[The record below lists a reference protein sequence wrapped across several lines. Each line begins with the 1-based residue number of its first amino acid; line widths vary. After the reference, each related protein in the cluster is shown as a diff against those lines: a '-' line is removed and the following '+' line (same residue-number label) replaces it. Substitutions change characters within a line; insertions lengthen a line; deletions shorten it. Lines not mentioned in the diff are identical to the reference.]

1 MTSNKNIDLAWQ
13 IFINGRKIHEWV
25 FQLENRYMV
34 KTGVSN
40 AFGELSFAQIR
51 ALKFVKSKRQVSITE
66 LAELLNVSA
75 PSASTMVDR
84 LVEKG
89 VLVREPDPADRRKV
103 IVTISQDMVA
113 ITEQIEKE
121 IFSNFVDLVEKL
133 GPEFADDWHRV
144 VDRIAQVLDN
154 EMSPIAAQRE
164 AS

>member
-1 MTSNKNIDLAWQ
+1 MTSTKNIDLAWQ
-13 IFINGRKIHEWV
+13 IFTNGRKIHEWV

-34 KTGVSN
+34 KTDVSN
-40 AFGELSFAQIR
+40 AFGELSFAQMR
-51 ALKFVKSKRQVSITE
+51 ALRFVRTKGQLSITE

-103 IVTISQDMVA
+103 IVTISQGMVA

-121 IFSNFVDLVEKL
+121 IFSNFVELVEKL
-133 GPEFADDWHRV
+133 GPEFADDWCRV
-144 VDRIAQVLDN
+144 VGRVADVLDN
-154 EMSPIAAQRE
+154 EISPNQARG
-164 AS
+164 

>member
-13 IFINGRKIHEWV
+13 IFTNGRKIHEWV

-40 AFGELSFAQIR
+40 TFFGELSFAQMR
-51 ALKFVKSKRQVSITE
+51 ALRFVKTKGQVSITE
-66 LAELLNVSA
+66 LADLLNVSA

-113 ITEQIEKE
+113 ITEQIERE

-133 GPEFADDWHRV
+133 GPEFADDWCRV
-144 VDRIAQVLDN
+144 VGRVADVLDN
-154 EMSPIAAQRE
+154 EMSPNQIRG
-164 AS
+164 

>member
-13 IFINGRKIHEWV
+13 IFTNGRKIHEWV

-34 KTGVSN
+34 KTGVSK
-40 AFGELSFAQIR
+40 AFGELSFAQMR
-51 ALKFVKSKRQVSITE
+51 ALKFVKTKGQISITE

-113 ITEQIEKE
+113 ITEQIERE
-121 IFSNFVDLVEKL
+121 IFSNFVELVEKL
-133 GPEFADDWHRV
+133 GPEFADDWRRV

-154 EMSPIAAQRE
+154 EMSPIGAQRK

>member
-1 MTSNKNIDLAWQ
+1 MKANKNIDLAWQ
-13 IFINGRKIHEWV
+13 IFTNGRKIHEWV

-40 AFGELSFAQIR
+40 AFGELSFAQMR
-51 ALKFVKSKRQVSITE
+51 ALKFVKTKGQVSITE
-66 LAELLNVSA
+66 LADLLNVSA

-103 IVTISQDMVA
+103 IVTISEDMVS

-133 GPEFADDWHRV
+133 GPELADDWCRIV
-144 VDRIAQVLDN
+144 GRIADILDN
-154 EMSPIAAQRE
+154 DMS
-164 AS
+164 ST

>member
-13 IFINGRKIHEWV
+13 IFTNGRKIHEWV

-34 KTGVSN
+34 KTGVGQ
-40 AFGELSFAQIR
+40 AFGELSFAQMR
-51 ALKFVKSKRQVSITE
+51 ALRFVRTRGQLSITK

-103 IVTISQDMVA
+103 IVTVSQDMVA
-113 ITEQIEKE
+113 ISEQIEKD
-121 IFSNFVDLVEKL
+121 IFSNFVALVEKL
-133 GPEFADDWHRV
+133 GPEFADDWRRV
-144 VDRIAQVLDN
+144 VGRIAHVLDN
-154 EMSPIAAQRE
+154 EMAGN
-164 AS
+164 

>member
-13 IFINGRKIHEWV
+13 IFTNGRKIHEWV

-40 AFGELSFAQIR
+40 AFGELSFAQMR
-51 ALKFVKSKRQVSITE
+51 ALKFVKTKGQVSITE

-133 GPEFADDWHRV
+133 GPEFADDWRRV
-144 VDRIAQVLDN
+144 VGRIAQVLDN
-154 EMSPIAAQRE
+154 EMS
-164 AS
+164 SK

>member
-1 MTSNKNIDLAWQ
+1 MASNKNIDLAWQ
-13 IFINGRKIHEWV
+13 IFTNGRKIHEWV

-34 KTGVSN
+34 KTGVSS
-40 AFGELSFAQIR
+40 AFGELSFAQMR
-51 ALKFVKSKRQVSITE
+51 ALKFVKTKGQVSITE

-121 IFSNFVDLVEKL
+121 IFSNFVELVEKL
-133 GPEFADDWHRV
+133 GPEFADDWRRV
-144 VDRIAQVLDN
+144 VGRIAQVLDN
-154 EMSPIAAQRE
+154 EMSPN
-164 AS
+164 